1 MTERAGVE
9 ARLEDLQRRYG
20 PVTALNDL
28 TLTIAPGE
36 LVALL
41 GPSGCGKTT
50 ALRLVAGPHV
60 TTHGHVVFWG
70 PHLWPPGWNKSAVR
84 PVFPAYS
91 LFPPISPIHKVSLG
105 GRPPPQ

>member
-9 ARLEDLQRRYG
+9 VRLENLQRRYG

-28 TLTIAPGE
+28 SLTIAPGE

-50 ALRLVAGPHV
+50 ALRLLAGLEQADGGRVMIDGSDV
-60 TTHGHVVFWG
+60 TAVPANRRDVGMVF
-70 PHLWPPGWNKSAVR
+70 H
-84 PVFPAYS
+84 AYS
-91 LFPPISPIHKVSLG
+91 LFPPLVTCPNLAF
-105 GRPPPQ
+105 RLQLP